1 MASRMF
7 ENAQTPSAGMD
18 MLTMGLASLIAL
30 GLGVIT
36 KRAMNMDR
44 VITRRALVKGGLI
57 AGALVP
63 VAGLFISGAAYA
75 DLPAL
80 DPSDPAARGRDYVIK
95 SAKSDAYCGNCSLY
109 KKTGDS
115 MGSCALF
122 AGKSVAFAG
131 WCSGWVKIGAP

>member
-1 MASRMF
+1 MF
-7 ENAQTPSAGMD
+7 DNVQTLSVGLD
-18 MLTMGLASLIAL
+18 MLSIGLTLHWVWDVIA
-30 GLGVIT
+30 
-36 KRAMNMDR
+36 KRAMNIDR
-44 VITRRALVKGGLI
+44 VTRRALVKGGLI
-57 AGALVP
+57 TGALVP
-63 VAGLFISGAAYA
+63 VAGLFMSGAAYA

-95 SAKSDAYCGNCSLY
+95 SAKSVAYCGNCSLY
-109 KKTGDS
+109 EKTGDS

>member
-1 MASRMF
+1 
-7 ENAQTPSAGMD
+7 MD
-18 MLTMGLASLIAL
+18 
-30 GLGVIT
+30 
-36 KRAMNMDR
+36 K
-44 VITRRALVKGGLI
+44 VITRRALVKHGLI

-63 VAGLFISGAAYA
+63 VTGFFIIDTAYA

-80 DPSDPAARGRDYVIK
+80 DPSDPAARGRDYVTK
-95 SAKSDAYCGNCSLY
+95 SVKSVAYCGNCSLY

-122 AGKSVAFAG
+122 AGKSVEFAG

>member
-1 MASRMF
+1 
-7 ENAQTPSAGMD
+7 
-18 MLTMGLASLIAL
+18 
-30 GLGVIT
+30 
-36 KRAMNMDR
+36 MDR
-44 VITRRALVKGGLI
+44 VITRRALVKAGLI
-57 AGALVP
+57 AGAVVP
-63 VAGLFISGAAYA
+63 VACLISGAAYA

-80 DPSDPAARGRDYVIK
+80 DPSDPAARGRDYVTK

-122 AGKSVAFAG
+122 AGTSVAFAG

>member
-1 MASRMF
+1 
-7 ENAQTPSAGMD
+7 
-18 MLTMGLASLIAL
+18 
-30 GLGVIT
+30 
-36 KRAMNMDR
+36 MNMDRVITIYR
-44 VITRRALVKGGLI
+44 VITRRALVRGSLI

-63 VAGLFISGAAYA
+63 IAGLFISGAAHA

-80 DPSDPAARGRDYVIK
+80 DPSDPAARGRDYVTK

-109 KKTGDS
+109 KKIGDS
-115 MGSCALF
+115 TGSCALF

>member
-1 MASRMF
+1 
-7 ENAQTPSAGMD
+7 
-18 MLTMGLASLIAL
+18 
-30 GLGVIT
+30 
-36 KRAMNMDR
+36 MDR

-63 VAGLFISGAAYA
+63 VAGLFIGGAAYA

-80 DPSDPAARGRDYVIK
+80 DPSDPAARGRDYVAK